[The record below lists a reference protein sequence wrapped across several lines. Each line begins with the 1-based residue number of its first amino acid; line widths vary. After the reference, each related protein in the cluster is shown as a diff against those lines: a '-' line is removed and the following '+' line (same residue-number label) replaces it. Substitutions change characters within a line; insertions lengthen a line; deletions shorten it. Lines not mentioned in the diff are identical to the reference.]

1 MKDQLIII
9 GGSAGSLEVLLHVL
23 PQLNAGLNIPIVI
36 VLHRKATNDTML
48 SQLLASK
55 TKICV
60 QEIEEKDLIRKD
72 CIYIA
77 PADYHL
83 LIEKDKTFSL
93 DFSEKINYSRPS
105 IDVSFQSAAE
115 VYGASLT
122 AILLSGA
129 NTDGT
134 QGLREVKKYGGTAIV
149 QDPDS
154 AEVDFMPKAAVEAA
168 VADKVLGIPEI
179 ALLINQLGNSEI

>member
-9 GGSAGSLEVLLHVL
+9 GGSAGSLEVLLYVL
-23 PQLNAGLNIPIVI
+23 PELNIQLSIPIVI

-48 SQLLASK
+48 PQLLASK
-55 TKICV
+55 TKIPV
-60 QEIEEKDLIRKD
+60 QEVEEKSAIRNN

-93 DFSEKINYSRPS
+93 DFSEKVNYSRPS

-115 VYGASLT
+115 VYGPGLT
-122 AILLSGA
+122 AVLLSGA

-134 QGLREVKKYGGTAIV
+134 EGLREVKKNGGKAIV
-149 QDPDS
+149 QDPES
-154 AEVDFMPKAAVEAA
+154 AEVDFMPKAALEA
-168 VADKVLGIPEI
+168 KVTDLTLGIPEI
-179 ALLINQLGNSEI
+179 AIFLNQMGKV